1 MRHGPEPMPEVSEV
15 TICADPKIKATP
27 TITENAQPQGMRE
40 VNAMKPTDA
49 TAIVAQVVAK
59 VPVMNV
65 NTDCIAVLSG

>member
-1 MRHGPEPMPEVSEV
+1 MPDVSDD
-15 TICADPKIKATP
+15 TICADPKIRATP

-40 VNAMKPTDA
+40 VKAMKPTEA

-65 NTDCIAVLSG
+65 STDDIAVLSG